1 MQNWNSLSCL
11 APGGVCNKAPLASGD
26 DERQIPTN
34 ARSWRLCCFR
44 LRQLSEGFRAFPR
57 NRQGRLRVE
66 FTRSPSRPAT
76 PAPSALLR
84 PPRRLRMAAIL
95 QAATSASTRFGF
107 DPNPRLCR
115 LIPWRYFIGTPG
127 HS

>member
-66 FTRSPSRPAT
+66 FTRSPSR
-76 PAPSALLR
+76 R
-84 PPRRLRMAAIL
+84 GMAAI
-95 QAATSASTRFGF
+95 AHSGRSEST
-107 DPNPRLCR
+107 PRLRSAAVVDRRKATDRCR
-115 LIPWRYFIGTPG
+115 LEGRRLASREG
-127 HS
+127 SDCRVSRA